1 MTKEKDLAVKMVEV
15 LGKQNPT
22 AEEKKLQALIKQ
34 ALLADDLMVFINEV
48 QRAFDGCG
56 KMSTETVKG
65 AIEYAKA
72 HNEVQI
78 RNTDCSDEQKD
89 EMTKQEKERLT
100 RVEVWILGSLAH
112 LGLLQ

>member
-1 MTKEKDLAVKMVEV
+1 MTKEKELAIKMVEV
-15 LGKQNPT
+15 LGNQNPT

-34 ALLADDLMVFINEV
+34 ALLADDLLAFISEV
-48 QRAFDGCG
+48 QNAFNGCG
-56 KMSTETVKG
+56 KVSTETVKG

-78 RNTDCSDEQKD
+78 RNTDCSDDQKD
-89 EMTKQEKERLT
+89 EMAKQESDRLM

-112 LGLLQ
+112 LGMLK